1 MAPVMASKQ
10 QDLEVLENWEEIDET
25 DVIYCTFLSLGLSL
39 TVTSYLFCD
48 SCV

>member
-25 DVIYCTFLSLGLSL
+25 DVMHVFSFLWINLLLEYNYSLRL
-39 TVTSYLFCD
+39 
-48 SCV
+48 

>member
-25 DVIYCTFLSLGLSL
+25 DVNKKPR
-39 TVTSYLFCD
+39 FC
-48 SCV
+48 